1 MYKMFYTGLMIVI
14 KQKSLRE
21 RNQSILLEKMIKS
34 QGKTVGEDRGKNYE
48 IFRKNEQDGHSKFLP
63 IDNYFKIN
71 KLYFQ

>member
-34 QGKTVGEDRGKNYE
+34 PGKTVGEDRGK
-48 IFRKNEQDGHSKFLP
+48 
-63 IDNYFKIN
+63 
-71 KLYFQ
+71 KL